1 MPSYVNQT
9 AIAGY
14 GATEFSKNSGR
25 SELQLAIEATLA
37 ALEDAGIDPAEVDGM
52 STYTIDNNSEQEV
65 FRGIGGRD
73 LKFFSRTGG
82 GGGAACAPFLQ
93 AALAISSGVAEV
105 VVCYRAMNER
115 SEYRFGAPLHA
126 LPPTSDNVVFSYHG
140 AQGLMTPAAMIA
152 MMMRRYM
159 HESGATTEDFATYSI
174 AARRYAATNPKA
186 FFYGKPITREDYHAS
201 RMIADPLRL
210 LDCCQ
215 ESDGAVAVV
224 ITSAERAKSLRQ
236 KPVLIRAIGRRL
248 KP

>member
-1 MPSYVNQT
+1 MSSTMPSYVNQT

-93 AALAISSGVAEV
+93 AALAISSDIANSASVAPTAWLPS
-105 VVCYRAMNER
+105 RPSAFPRRRPSGARLRPAR
-115 SEYRFGAPLHA
+115 SRCSGSPAA
-126 LPPTSDNVVFSYHG
+126 AKAPTSRIPD
-140 AQGLMTPAAMIA
+140 
-152 MMMRRYM
+152 R
-159 HESGATTEDFATYSI
+159 
-174 AARRYAATNPKA
+174 
-186 FFYGKPITREDYHAS
+186 
-201 RMIADPLRL
+201 
-210 LDCCQ
+210 
-215 ESDGAVAVV
+215 
-224 ITSAERAKSLRQ
+224 SAPTVTL
-236 KPVLIRAIGRRL
+236 PCTGR
-248 KP
+248 